1 MKISSIEAFEVT
13 MELEEPYTIAYDTY
27 DTASNVFLRLD
38 TGSGPVGFGC
48 AAPDP
53 EVTGETP
60 STVLAAL
67 DEIARPL
74 LVGSDPLRI
83 AMLVER
89 VREPMAAHPSARAA
103 VDMALHDILG
113 RTAGLPLWKM
123 LGGYRDRMLTSMT
136 VGILPLEETVER
148 ARHWVGC
155 GFKCL
160 KLKGGADHLED
171 AERVIAVRQAVGPAI
186 ELRFDANQGFSV
198 AQALEFAEKCRTA
211 EIAIFEQ
218 PTPRSDH
225 EGLGLVTNTVSI
237 PVMADESLMDLRD
250 ALRLARRGLVDMF
263 NVKLMKVGG
272 IADALQ
278 VNSVARS
285 AGLEVMVGCMD
296 ESAFAIAAGLHFA
309 LARPNVEYA
318 DLDGHI
324 GLIGDPAPN
333 ALTLRDGFLYPTD
346 LPGIG
351 CEPAF

>member
-1 MKISSIEAFEVT
+1 MKIAAIEAFEVV
-13 MELEEPYTIAYDTY
+13 MELEEPYTIAYDTF
-27 DTASNVFLRLD
+27 DTASNVWLRLD
-38 TGSGPVGFGC
+38 TGTGPVGFGC
-48 AAPDP
+48 AAPDL

-60 STVLAAL
+60 STVLTAL

-83 AMLVER
+83 ALIVER
-89 VREPMAAHPSARAA
+89 MREPMADHPSARAA

-113 RTAGLPLWKM
+113 KTAGLPLWKM

-148 ARHWVGC
+148 ARHWVGS

-171 AERVIAVRQAVGPAI
+171 AERVTAVRKAVGPAI

-198 AQALEFAEKCRTA
+198 AQSLEFAENCQTA
-211 EIAIFEQ
+211 NIAVFEQ
-218 PTPRSDH
+218 PTPRSDP
-225 EGLGLVTNTVSI
+225 EGLGLVTNSVSI

-278 VNSVARS
+278 VNAVARS
-285 AGLEVMVGCMD
+285 AGLEVMIGCMD
-296 ESAFAIAAGLHFA
+296 ESAFSIAAGLHFA
-309 LARPNVEYA
+309 LARPNVEFA

-324 GLIGDPAPN
+324 GLIGDPAPD
-333 ALTLRDGFLYPTD
+333 ALTLRDGFLYPAD
-346 LPGIG
+346 RAGIG
-351 CEPAF
+351 CDPKF